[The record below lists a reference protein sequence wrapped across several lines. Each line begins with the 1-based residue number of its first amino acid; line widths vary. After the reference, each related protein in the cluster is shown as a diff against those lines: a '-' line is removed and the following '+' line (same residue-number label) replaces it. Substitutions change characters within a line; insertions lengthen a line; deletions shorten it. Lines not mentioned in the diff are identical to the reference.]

1 MPELLEVMQGWESY
15 TSVRG
20 KPADEGA
27 IAEAIDLL
35 LNKRGYTARMH
46 AAILEEAITT
56 TDFPYLFGQILDRQ
70 VLARYKMA
78 LPDWQSYFKMGTRKD
93 FNQARLHKVQGNDG
107 LLPEVPEKGE
117 YLVAPMNESRY
128 TIQVSKRG
136 RQFDISW
143 EAVINDDLGAFSDMP
158 NRFADAAIYTEAY
171 LATSTY
177 SSAAGPNAALF
188 GTPIAD
194 VDGQNVT
201 NLGTLPLTIANLE
214 TTLELMAAQTDVN
227 GRPISV
233 RGVHVVVP
241 PALEFTARAILT
253 SALKQWTEVG
263 AGAGIPV
270 PTTNVIPQYG
280 LKLHVDPL
288 LPVIDASGNVD
299 TTWYVF
305 AEPSQIPAMEFDR
318 LRGHETPEICMKAS
332 DKVSVTG
339 APLSPLSGDFATDN
353 VFYRV
358 RIVCGT
364 AQLDPRAAYS
374 QNGTA

>member
-1 MPELLEVMQGWESY
+1 MPELLEVMQDWDKFS
-15 TSVRG
+15 TVRG
-20 KPADEGA
+20 KPVDEGA

-35 LNKRGYTARMH
+35 LNKRGYTSRMH

-78 LPDWQSYFKMGTRKD
+78 LPDWQSYFKVGTRKD
-93 FNQARLHKVQGNDG
+93 FNAARLHKVQGNDG
-107 LLPEVPEKGE
+107 LLPLVPEKGE
-117 YLVAPMNESRY
+117 YLIAPMSESRY
-128 TIQVSKRG
+128 TIQVYKRG

-143 EAVINDDLGAFSDMP
+143 ESVINDDLSAFSDIP
-158 NRFADAAIYTEAY
+158 NRFADAATYTEAF

-188 GTPIAD
+188 GTPIVD
-194 VDGQNVT
+194 VDGQAVT
-201 NLGTLPLTIANLE
+201 NLGTLALTIPNLE
-214 TTLELMAAQTDVN
+214 TTLELMQAQTDVN
-227 GRPISV
+227 GKPITA
-233 RGVHVVVP
+233 RGAHLVVP

-253 SALKQWTEVG
+253 SALKMYTESAGG
-263 AGAGIPV
+263 ALATLPM
-270 PTTNVIPQYG
+270 TNVIPQVG

-288 LPVIDASGNVD
+288 LPVIDASGNVN

-305 AEPSQIPAMEFDR
+305 AEPSQLAAMEFDR

-332 DKVSVTG
+332 DKVSTTG
-339 APLSPLSGDFATDN
+339 APMSPFSGDFATDN
-353 VFYRV
+353 TFYRV
-358 RIVCGT
+358 RIVCGS

-374 QNGTA
+374 QNGTT